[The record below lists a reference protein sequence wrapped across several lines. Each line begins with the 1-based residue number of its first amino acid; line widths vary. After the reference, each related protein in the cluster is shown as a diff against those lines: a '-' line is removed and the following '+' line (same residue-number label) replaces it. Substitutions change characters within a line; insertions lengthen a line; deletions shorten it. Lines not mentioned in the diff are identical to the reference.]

1 MEFKTG
7 VLQITDNLKLPSNV
21 TPQENTNELIFLF
34 TNHHWCKLIFLLS
47 LRAHAYD
54 LVHL

>member
-7 VLQITDNLKLPSNV
+7 VLQIADNPKLPSNV
-21 TPQENTNELIFLF
+21 NPQENTNELIFLF

-54 LVHL
+54 LTH